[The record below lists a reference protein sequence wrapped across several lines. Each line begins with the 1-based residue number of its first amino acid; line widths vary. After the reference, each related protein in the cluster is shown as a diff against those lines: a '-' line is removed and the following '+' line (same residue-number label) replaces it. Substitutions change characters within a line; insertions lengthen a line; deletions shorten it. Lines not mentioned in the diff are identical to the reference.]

1 MSDDALA
8 RVVEG
13 ANIFARVNPNQKNRI
28 INALK
33 INRHVVG
40 FMGDGI
46 NDSPSM
52 RFSDVSISVNN
63 AVDVAKESAD
73 IILLE
78 KDLGVLSD
86 GVVEGRKTFGNTM
99 KYVLMAISSNFG
111 NMLSAAGASL
121 FLPFLPMLPIQ
132 ILLNNFMYDASEL
145 AITTDN
151 VDTEYLEGP
160 KRLDISFI
168 RRFMLLFGPM
178 SSIFDF
184 LTFFIL
190 LYVFNAWN
198 NPSLFQTAWFVESL
212 CTQTLIIFVIRTRKS
227 PFWRSR
233 PGNLLIISSFMIVG
247 AAILIPYTIIGAWF
261 NLIALPPSFYLFLAG
276 FTVTYLLLVEIMKRW
291 FYKRFIRNLGKYA

>member
-1 MSDDALA
+1 
-8 RVVEG
+8 
-13 ANIFARVNPNQKNRI
+13 
-28 INALK
+28 
-33 INRHVVG
+33 
-40 FMGDGI
+40 
-46 NDSPSM
+46 
-52 RFSDVSISVNN
+52 
-63 AVDVAKESAD
+63 
-73 IILLE
+73 LE

-86 GVVEGRKTFGNTM
+86 GVFEGRKTFGNTM

-111 NMLSAAGASL
+111 NMFSAAVASL

-151 VDTEYLEGP
+151 VDSAYVENP
-160 KRLDISFI
+160 KRLDISYI
-168 RRFMLLFGPM
+168 RRFMLLFGPI

-184 LTFFIL
+184 LTFLIM

-198 NPSLFQTAWFVESL
+198 NSSLFQTAWFVESL
-212 CTQTLIIFVIRTRKS
+212 STQTLIIFVIRTRKS

-233 PGNLLIISSFMIVG
+233 PGNLLIISSFTIVA

-261 NLIALPPSFYLFLAG
+261 DLIALPPSFYLFLVG

-291 FYKRFIRNLGKYA
+291 FYKKYVKHLDKYA